1 MNLAKLSVLQGTCVY
16 VLMKYELKADINIG
30 VIMRE
35 IMFALGIT
43 LLGVSSAY
51 ALPYNPQ
58 VSIADI
64 VEDHGSSVVNIVVRS
79 KPKAMGESS
88 YGFHPLFGM
97 MQKRPHRTPSS
108 KGEGS
113 GVIFDKSGLIITNSH
128 VVEAADDILVVLS
141 DGRKYNAIIKSKD
154 SSQDIAI
161 LKIEDKGF
169 KQDLAKQYVANL
181 GDSSQLR
188 VGDWV
193 LAIGSP
199 FSLEKTVTAGIVS
212 AKGRSIHV
220 DAKTKFNN
228 LIQTDAS
235 INPGNSGGPLMNLNG
250 EVVAI
255 NTAVN
260 RQGQG
265 LGFAIPINLVK
276 RMIHDVN
283 EFGEIKKSWLGV
295 SVSNITQNMMPYLGL
310 DTPNGVIV
318 EKVVENTP
326 AQKAGLLSGDVIL
339 SVNGSAVD
347 DVTVLVSKIQEIAIG
362 DLAKFKVIR
371 KSKTLFIN
379 ATMAEKGQKL
389 SQLKSSTFN
398 SFGVHLKELK
408 EIDRKS
414 FKLAASTQG
423 VWIGDVDKKSVAHQ
437 LGLMKNDI
445 LIQLNR
451 TKMVGVGQAQLLMEK
466 INKNKLLAI
475 VIRDGYLSY
484 LEYVN
489 QTNS

>member
-1 MNLAKLSVLQGTCVY
+1 
-16 VLMKYELKADINIG
+16 MKD
-30 VIMRE
+30 
-35 IMFALGIT
+35 IMFAMGIT
-43 LLGVSSAY
+43 FLGVSSAY
-51 ALPYNPQ
+51 AIPYDPQ

-79 KPKAMGESS
+79 KAKVLGESS
-88 YGFHPLFGM
+88 FGFHPLFGM
-97 MQKRPHRTPSS
+97 MQRSPRRIPSS

-128 VVEAADDILVVLS
+128 VVDEADDILVVLS
-141 DGRKYNAIIKSKD
+141 DGRKYNAVIKSKEK
-154 SSQDIAI
+154 SQDIAI
-161 LKIEDKGF
+161 LKIEDSEF
-169 KQDLAKQYVANL
+169 KKDLSKDYVAKL
-181 GDSSQLR
+181 GDSSELR
-188 VGDWV
+188 VGEWV

-220 DAKTKFNN
+220 DEKTQFNN

-235 INPGNSGGPLMNLNG
+235 INPGNSGGPLMNLKG

-295 SVSNITQNMMPYLGL
+295 SVSNITQNMMPYLGV
-310 DTPNGVIV
+310 DSPNGVVI

-339 SVNGSAVD
+339 SVNGSTVDNVAV
-347 DVTVLVSKIQEIAIG
+347 LISKIQEIAIG
-362 DLAKFKVIR
+362 DIAKFKIVR
-371 KSKTLFIN
+371 KSKTMFVE
-379 ATMAEKGQKL
+379 ATMAEKGQTL
-389 SQLKSSTFN
+389 SKAIGPSIN
-398 SFGVHLKELK
+398 SFGVKLKELNTS
-408 EIDRKS
+408 DRNS
-414 FKLAASTQG
+414 LKLATNTKG
-423 VWIGDVDKKSVAHQ
+423 VVIDEVQIKSKAYQ
-437 LGLMKNDI
+437 LGLRKNDV
-445 LIQLNR
+445 LIQFNR
-451 TKMVGVGQAQLLMEK
+451 SKVNSVAQAHELMDK
-466 INKNKLLAI
+466 SNKNKLLAI